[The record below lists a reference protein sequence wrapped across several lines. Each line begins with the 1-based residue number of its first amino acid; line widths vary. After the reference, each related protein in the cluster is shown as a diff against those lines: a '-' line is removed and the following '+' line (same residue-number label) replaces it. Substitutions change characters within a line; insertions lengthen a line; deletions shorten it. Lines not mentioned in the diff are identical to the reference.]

1 MSELAL
7 IYPRPSHI
15 IDFSSSGLSST
26 PKDEVDP
33 EVLEA
38 DNTVSSTEAKSPA
51 QVEVYDPH
59 DEICMDMEFSPLTP
73 VFPEFVPRS
82 PEKPQCDSSPALP
95 FLSPF
100 NTVLHS
106 YTVFLATPLFGVLPC
121 PDLYIGLH
129 DLREY
134 LHINKEG
141 FRKIIKKHDKV
152 CGGPGVV

>member
-7 IYPRPSHI
+7 IYPRPSYM
-15 IDFSSSGLSST
+15 IDSSGLSST

-38 DNTVSSTEAKSPA
+38 DNIVSSTEAKSPA

-82 PEKPQCDSSPALP
+82 PEKPQRDSSPPLSQEDALD
-95 FLSPF
+95 L
-100 NTVLHS
+100 S
-106 YTVFLATPLFGVLPC
+106 YTRFSEEETDIDDKALTPLATYSASSPHTMRRDILS
-121 PDLYIGLH
+121 
-129 DLREY
+129 
-134 LHINKEG
+134 
-141 FRKIIKKHDKV
+141 
-152 CGGPGVV
+152 